1 MPATR
6 VLYLPYFADER
17 FWRALP
23 GGEAP
28 SARPMICAV
37 GLEFRDYGTLLAAV
51 RDLPV
56 DLRIGAASSW
66 SHHSA
71 FEGSPNLPPNV
82 HVHSYAY
89 LSLRQLYAAARFVVE
104 ALFGLDAFTARFA
117 AAIRGEQAPLVAP
130 GEALPA
136 SSDAEMRA
144 R

>member
-1 MPATR
+1 MAAR
-6 VLYLPYFADER
+6 GVLYLAYFADER

-28 SARPMICAV
+28 PARPMICAV

-71 FEGSPNLPPNV
+71 FEGSPDLPPNV

-89 LSLRQLYAAARFVVE
+89 LSLRQLYAAARLVVVPLPEVDNQPCISAMLE
-104 ALFGLDAFTARFA
+104 ADAVR
-117 AAIRGEQAPLVAP
+117 
-130 GEALPA
+130 
-136 SSDAEMRA
+136 
-144 R
+144 